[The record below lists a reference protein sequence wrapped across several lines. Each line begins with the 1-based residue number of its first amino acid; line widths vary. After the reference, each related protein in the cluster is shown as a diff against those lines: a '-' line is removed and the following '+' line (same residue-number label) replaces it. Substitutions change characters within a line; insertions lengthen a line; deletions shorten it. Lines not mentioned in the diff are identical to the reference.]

1 MSEDGAVIE
10 QPAGRRVG
18 ARSAGFVDD
27 MRSIALRAIRLTWRD
42 PETFLPALVIPV
54 FFFVVNVG
62 ALQKFVEGSFPA
74 GFDYKAFQLPV
85 AVVFAVTGVSRAGS
99 LVLDIQDGYFDRL
112 LLTPV
117 KRGTLLLGLMT
128 ADVAL
133 IIALATPVAVLGLI
147 VGIRPATGPLGLI
160 AFVLMAGLWGLAFT
174 GFPYSIALRTGNPTA
189 VNNAFLL
196 FFPFAFLT
204 TAYLPQASMTGWLA
218 TATRF
223 NPTTYLLEGMR
234 ALLQDGWK
242 WRPIGRALLAIA
254 GVGSVSFSLAFASL
268 RGRLKRN

>member
-1 MSEDGAVIE
+1 MIE
-10 QPAGRRVG
+10 QPSRPRVT
-18 ARSAGFVDD
+18 ARSAGFVEDL
-27 MRSIALRAIRLTWRD
+27 RSIALRAIRLTWRD

-62 ALQKFVEGSFPA
+62 ALQKFVEGRFPV

-85 AVVFAVTGVSRAGS
+85 AVVFSVTGVSRASS

-128 ADVAL
+128 ADVVL
-133 IIALATPVAVLGLI
+133 IIALATPVAILGLI
-147 VGIRPATGPLGLI
+147 VGIDPATGPLGMI

-174 GFPYSIALRTGNPTA
+174 GFPYSIALRTGSPTA

-234 ALLQDGWK
+234 ALLQDGWQ

-254 GVGSVSFSLAFASL
+254 GVGTVSFSLAFASL
-268 RGRLKRN
+268 RGRLDRN

>member
-1 MSEDGAVIE
+1 MSEVSID
-10 QPAGRRVG
+10 RRVTPH
-18 ARSAGFVDD
+18 RAGFFEDL
-27 MRSIALRAIRLTWRD
+27 RSVALRAIRLTWRD

-62 ALQKFVEGSFPA
+62 ALQKFVEGSFPV

-85 AVVFAVTGVSRAGS
+85 AVVFAVTGVSRATS
-99 LVLDIQDGYFDRL
+99 LVLDIQDGYLDRL

-117 KRGTLLLGLMT
+117 RRGTLLLGLMT
-128 ADVAL
+128 ADVVL
-133 IIALATPVAVLGLI
+133 IIALATPVAGLGILI
-147 VGIRPATGPLGLI
+147 GIDPATGPLGMV

-189 VNNAFLL
+189 VNNTFLL

-223 NPTTYLLEGMR
+223 NPTTYFLEGMR
-234 ALLQDGWK
+234 ALLQEGWK
-242 WRPIGRALLAIA
+242 WRAIGKALLATA
-254 GVGSVSFSLAFASL
+254 GVGAVSFSLAFASL
-268 RGRLKRN
+268 RGRVKRN

>member
-1 MSEDGAVIE
+1 VID
-10 QPAGRRVG
+10 QPVAQRVEP
-18 ARSAGFVDD
+18 RNAGFIED
-27 MRSIALRAIRLTWRD
+27 MRSVSLRAIRLTWRD
-42 PETFLPALVIPV
+42 PETFLPALFIPV

-85 AVVFAVTGVSRAGS
+85 AVVFAVTGISRAGS
-99 LVLDIQDGYFDRL
+99 LVLDIQNGYLDRL

-117 KRGTLLLGLMT
+117 RRGTLLLGLMT
-128 ADVAL
+128 ADVVL

-147 VGIRPATGPLGLI
+147 VGIHPATGPLGVI

-174 GFPYSIALRTGNPTA
+174 GFPYSIALRTGNPAA
-189 VNNAFLL
+189 VNNSFLL

-223 NPTTYLLEGMR
+223 NPTTYFLEGMR
-234 ALLQDGWK
+234 ALMQEGWK
-242 WRPIGRALLAIA
+242 WPSIGRALLATA
-254 GVGSVSFSLAFASL
+254 GVGAVSFSLAFASL
-268 RGRLKRN
+268 RGRVKRN

>member
-1 MSEDGAVIE
+1 MIE
-10 QPAGRRVG
+10 QPSRPRVT
-18 ARSAGFVDD
+18 ARSAGFVEDL
-27 MRSIALRAIRLTWRD
+27 RSIALRAIRLTWRD

-62 ALQKFVEGSFPA
+62 ALQKFVEGRFPV

-85 AVVFAVTGVSRAGS
+85 AVVFSVTGVSRASS

-128 ADVAL
+128 ADVVL
-133 IIALATPVAVLGLI
+133 IIALATPVAILGLI
-147 VGIRPATGPLGLI
+147 VGINPATGPLGML

-174 GFPYSIALRTGNPTA
+174 GFPYSIALRTGSPTA

-254 GVGSVSFSLAFASL
+254 GVGTVSFSLAFASL
-268 RGRLKRN
+268 RGRLDRN